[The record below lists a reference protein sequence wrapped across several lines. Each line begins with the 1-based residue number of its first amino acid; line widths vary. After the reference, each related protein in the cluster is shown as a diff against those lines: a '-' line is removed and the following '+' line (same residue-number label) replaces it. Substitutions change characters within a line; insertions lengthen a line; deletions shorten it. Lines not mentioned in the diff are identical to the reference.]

1 MDEQLIIDILY
12 FIFHDVFQWLSYFTI
27 LTLMLTP
34 RFNRAFII
42 LVPFAVAF
50 SPPVYPLLDD
60 KYFSQYFLV
69 AMMVITVLVCFKE
82 KKRICIAALA
92 LSQLSLTL
100 IALVSTS
107 VVYNVLGYYPTEVR
121 PYTKD
126 AIIYTVVLDI
136 ILWINFLI
144 LLRIWNKLLKRKNT
158 NSLGYFW
165 LFPFGQGLFFTACLF
180 RAWEEMDKYLLTNPY
195 LIVAVV
201 VALLSDFLMYHA
213 LKENSHVQEMKQTIA
228 LLENEM
234 QLQLKYYDDLAE
246 QYTQIREYRHDI
258 LNLLAAA
265 RTLTY
270 TGDDISIQE
279 RDSLLSEMETKAE
292 KMSVPIYCGDAL
304 VNAVLWQKSNEAKKK
319 NIGFTV
325 NMDKSEKLNLE
336 RIDTCSL
343 LVNLID
349 NAMEEAAKHEDN
361 SFVTVTIRRKAGLL
375 FIKTTNNTDMTID
388 TEDKPKTKKTGDH
401 GHGTDIINRIV
412 EKYNGA
418 YVLNADGNT
427 ARSVVSLTEIG

>member
-1 MDEQLIIDILY
+1 M
-12 FIFHDVFQWLSYFTI
+12 
-27 LTLMLTP
+27 
-34 RFNRAFII
+34 
-42 LVPFAVAF
+42 
-50 SPPVYPLLDD
+50 
-60 KYFSQYFLV
+60 
-69 AMMVITVLVCFKE
+69 
-82 KKRICIAALA
+82 
-92 LSQLSLTL
+92 

-375 FIKTTNNTDMTID
+375 FIETTNNTDMTID

>member
-1 MDEQLIIDILY
+1 MDKQLMIDILY

-34 RFNRAFII
+34 RFKRIYII
-42 LVPFAVAF
+42 LVPFAIAF
-50 SPPVYPLLDD
+50 CKPIYPLLSD
-60 KYFSQYFLV
+60 KYFSMYFLLG
-69 AMMVITVLVCFKE
+69 MMTVTVLVCFKE

-92 LSQLSLTL
+92 LLQLSMTI
-100 IALVSTS
+100 IALVSTA
-107 VVYNVLGYYPTEVR
+107 VIYNIIGYYPTEVQ
-121 PYTKD
+121 PYTMD
-126 AIIYTVVLDI
+126 AVIYTIVLDI
-136 ILWINFLI
+136 ILWISFLI
-144 LLRIWNKLLKRKNT
+144 LLRLWNKLLKRKNT

-165 LFPFGQGLFFTACLF
+165 LFPFGQGLFFAACLF
-180 RAWEEMDKYLLTNPY
+180 RAWGEMDKYLLTNPY
-195 LIVAVV
+195 LIVAIV
-201 VALLSDFLMYHA
+201 VAFLSDFLMYRA

-265 RTLTY
+265 RALTY
-270 TGDDISIQE
+270 SGDDISIQE
-279 RDSLLSEMETKAE
+279 RDSLLNEMEIKAE

-304 VNAVLWQKSNEAKKK
+304 VNAVLWQKSNEAKRK
-319 NIGFTV
+319 NIEFTV

-349 NAMEEAAKHEDN
+349 NAMEETVKLEN
-361 SFVTVTIRRKAGLL
+361 SFVTFTIQRKAGLL
-375 FIKTTNNTDMTID
+375 FIETTNNTDMTID
-388 TEDKPKTKKTGDH
+388 TNDKPKTKKQGDH
-401 GHGTDIINRIV
+401 GHGTEIINRIV
-412 EKYNGA
+412 EKYKGS
-418 YVLNADGNT
+418 YVLKADGKT
-427 ARSVVSLTEIG
+427 AQSVVSLNEI

>member
-1 MDEQLIIDILY
+1 MDEQLVIDILY
-12 FIFHDVFQWLSYFTI
+12 FIFHDVFQWLSYFII

-34 RFNRAFII
+34 RFNRALII
-42 LVPFAVAF
+42 LVPFAIAF
-50 SPPVYPLLDD
+50 SKPIYPLLND

-69 AMMVITVLVCFKE
+69 GMMVTTVLVCFKE

-100 IALVSTS
+100 LALLSTTI
-107 VVYNVLGYYPTEVR
+107 VYNMLGYYPTEVR

-126 AIIYTVVLDI
+126 ALIYTIVLDI

-144 LLRIWNKLLKRKNT
+144 LLRLWNKVLKRKNT

-180 RAWEEMDKYLLTNPY
+180 RAWDEMDKYLLTNPY
-195 LIVAVV
+195 LIVAVI

-213 LKENSHVQEMKQTIA
+213 LKENSHIQEMKQTIA
-228 LLENEM
+228 ILENEM
-234 QLQLKYYDDLAE
+234 QIQLKYYDDLAE

-265 RTLTY
+265 RALTNY
-270 TGDDISIQE
+270 GDSISIQD
-279 RDSLLSEMETKAE
+279 RDTLLNEMEDKAE
-292 KMSVPIYCGDAL
+292 KMSLPIYCGDAL
-304 VNAVLWQKSNEAKKK
+304 VNAVLWQKSNESKKK
-319 NIGFTV
+319 NVIFTV
-325 NMDKSEKLNLE
+325 NMDKSEKLSLE

-349 NAMEEAAKHEDN
+349 NALDEAVLSEN
-361 SFVTVTIRRKAGLL
+361 SWVTLTVRRKAGVL
-375 FIKTTNNTDMTID
+375 FIQTSNNTKKIID
-388 TEDKPKTKKTGDH
+388 NNNKLKTRKNGDH

-412 EKYNGA
+412 DKYKGS
-418 YVLNADGNT
+418 YVLKADGKT
-427 ARSVVSLTEIG
+427 AESTVSLTET